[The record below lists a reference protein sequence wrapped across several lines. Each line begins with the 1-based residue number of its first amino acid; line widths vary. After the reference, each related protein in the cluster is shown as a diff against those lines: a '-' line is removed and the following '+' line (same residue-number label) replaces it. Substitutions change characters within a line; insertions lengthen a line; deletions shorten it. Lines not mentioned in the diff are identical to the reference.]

1 MRGIQLLHITDEETE
16 DATVVWSQTLA
27 AQGLGGLR
35 QACSQSVEFTRN
47 GKKTL
52 MEHRFIIKQ
61 NAKLTRIFKE
71 SKGFQRQLC
80 I

>member
-16 DATVVWSQTLA
+16 DAIVVWSQTLA
-27 AQGLGGLR
+27 AQGIGGLR

-52 MEHRFIIKQ
+52 Y
-61 NAKLTRIFKE
+61 
-71 SKGFQRQLC
+71 
-80 I
+80 